1 VQWHA
6 TSACSCIWTYAGLSI
21 QMTLPNPHPRQQMFV
36 GEVDQ
41 VVLLINECQRRCACG
56 RSQWNCVEY
65 GMQGHVLSC
74 SLQCAGCRFTRRW
87 LSSSI
92 LGTLYAVNSR
102 MVHGFTSSGLLTQQY
117 NYFCEAA
124 GIGQMSQGYI
134 RSGKLLC
141 CAQLCSHYPFYFI
154 LQFSVYDKHHYLA
167 TIRMVATSS
176 MDQCIKEA
184 QDAQVDSDNT
194 VSC

>member
-1 VQWHA
+1 
-6 TSACSCIWTYAGLSI
+6 
-21 QMTLPNPHPRQQMFV
+21 
-36 GEVDQ
+36 
-41 VVLLINECQRRCACG
+41 
-56 RSQWNCVEY
+56 
-65 GMQGHVLSC
+65 
-74 SLQCAGCRFTRRW
+74 
-87 LSSSI
+87 
-92 LGTLYAVNSR
+92 
-102 MVHGFTSSGLLTQQY
+102 
-117 NYFCEAA
+117 
-124 GIGQMSQGYI
+124 MSQGYI